1 MTSLESYYK
10 FLLKINRNNT
20 QGNITCDVAT
30 YVIIYNES
38 QRRWLNNRIPSKT
51 IEDLTDV
58 QSLIV
63 TDVLQPL
70 NVLPEFAEYALPE
83 KWFYSTDSYV
93 IGSNKECKNSKINLR
108 EINTI
113 TLRDNLFDDSNKP
126 SLEFEWS
133 FFTIESDK
141 IKVYRDGF
149 TPSTLHFSYYK
160 EPQDID
166 IEGYIKID
174 ETPSTNIN
182 PELADIFV
190 DQIISEAASEYMRN
204 YEDANGLQFAQN
216 RQISENKK

>member
-20 QGNITCDVAT
+20 QGNITCDIAT
-30 YVIIYNES
+30 YILIYNEC
-38 QRRWLNNRIPSKT
+38 QRRWLNKRIPSKT
-51 IEDLTDV
+51 IEDLADV
-58 QSLIV
+58 QSLIT
-63 TDVLQPL
+63 TDILQPL
-70 NVLPEFAEYALPE
+70 NSVPEYSEYQLPS

-93 IGSNKECKNSKINLR
+93 LASNKDCKNIKINLR

-113 TLRDNLFDDSNKP
+113 TLRDNYFDDSNKP
-126 SLEFEWS
+126 SLDFEWS
-133 FFTIESDK
+133 FFTIEGDK

-149 TPSTLHFSYYK
+149 NLSTFYYSYYK
-160 EPQDID
+160 EPTDID

-190 DQIISEAASEYMRN
+190 DQIISETATEYMRN
-204 YEDANGLQFAQN
+204 FEDAQGLQFSQN
-216 RQISENKK
+216 RQITENKK